1 MKTRWADY
9 FGGFLVVLFR
19 GKYPERIINLA
30 LSRGIFLQDVKKGD
44 GEISF
49 RVRASS
55 FKALESLAEEHNYQ
69 LEVVDKGGL
78 PFYRQLLLRRGML
91 LPGALI
97 FILALYFLSSF
108 VWFLEVSGNRQV
120 STDQILKC
128 AARHGLYEGA
138 HKRNFSRNS
147 VEEGIMRDMGELS
160 YVGIEISGVKAHIE
174 VVEKVLP
181 GDEVTGPCHLVAVRD
196 GIVDSLLVLE
206 GQALVAEGATV
217 SKGDI
222 LISGIVFPLQ
232 VEEMSGGEE
241 TVPLHPR
248 LVRARGQI
256 KARVWYEG
264 YGEWPLFQDQVVL
277 TGKEAERIVLQT
289 PWKHFY
295 LRGKELPRFEQA
307 ERQVRDYL
315 WSTPWGEIGWQ
326 TQVIREKK
334 VVKISY
340 SEEEALEQAQSRAL
354 NSLKKKMPQAEK
366 ILDTRLELVS
376 SPTEPMIRVKAYCE
390 TLEEIGQAQ
399 PINVDKN
406 AG

>member
-138 HKRNFSRNS
+138 HKRNFSRTS

-181 GDEVTGPCHLVAVRD
+181 GT
-196 GIVDSLLVLE
+196 
-206 GQALVAEGATV
+206 
-217 SKGDI
+217 K
-222 LISGIVFPLQ
+222 
-232 VEEMSGGEE
+232 
-241 TVPLHPR
+241 
-248 LVRARGQI
+248 
-256 KARVWYEG
+256 
-264 YGEWPLFQDQVVL
+264 
-277 TGKEAERIVLQT
+277 
-289 PWKHFY
+289 
-295 LRGKELPRFEQA
+295 
-307 ERQVRDYL
+307 
-315 WSTPWGEIGWQ
+315 
-326 TQVIREKK
+326 
-334 VVKISY
+334 
-340 SEEEALEQAQSRAL
+340 
-354 NSLKKKMPQAEK
+354 
-366 ILDTRLELVS
+366 
-376 SPTEPMIRVKAYCE
+376 
-390 TLEEIGQAQ
+390 
-399 PINVDKN
+399 
-406 AG
+406 